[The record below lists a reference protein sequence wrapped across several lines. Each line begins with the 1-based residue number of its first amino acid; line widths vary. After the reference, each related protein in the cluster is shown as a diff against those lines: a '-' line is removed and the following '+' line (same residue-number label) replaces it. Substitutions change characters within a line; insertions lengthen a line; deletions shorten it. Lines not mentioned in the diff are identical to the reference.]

1 MREHIQRFSDELAR
15 EPDSTVFI
23 ALADALR
30 REQQF
35 DTALHVA
42 HRGLQRHPYLA
53 DGHDVLARIYADMEN
68 DERARDEWETTL
80 RLTPGH
86 LSALKG
92 IGFLAFK
99 CGDFA
104 TAESKLREALEQQPD
119 DDASARALERV
130 LAEARGPK
138 SEARAGESSGPR
150 PSALGAASP
159 TSSLGPPTS
168 SRALFATLLGE
179 ADRTA
184 LLLDRD
190 GLVMAGAYVD
200 ENGTDVAAEV
210 GAELAG
216 LGDEATR
223 ALGFLGLG
231 AWSIM
236 LVEADHATAAMA
248 PAPDAGLVLVA
259 ATPDTPVG
267 FVRMLLGRASD
278 RARTWLE
285 TVA

>member
-1 MREHIQRFSDELAR
+1 MREPIQRFSDELAR

-30 REQQF
+30 REEQF

-53 DGHDVLARIYADMEN
+53 DGHDVLARIYADMGN

-86 LSALKG
+86 ASALKG

-99 CGDFA
+99 RGDLA
-104 TAESKLREALEQQPD
+104 TAEAKLREALEQQPD
-119 DDASARALERV
+119 DEAAERALERV
-130 LAEARGPK
+130 RAEVRDGAPADGTAPFASLART
-138 SEARAGESSGPR
+138 SDLGPR
-150 PSALGAASP
+150 TSAK
-159 TSSLGPPTS
+159 
-168 SRALFATLLGE
+168 ALFATLLGDAE
-179 ADRTA
+179 RTA

-190 GLVMAGAYVD
+190 GLVLAGAYVD
-200 ENGTDVAAEV
+200 ENGTDIAEEV

-216 LGDEATR
+216 MGDEATR
-223 ALGFLGLG
+223 ALGFLELG
-231 AWSIM
+231 AWSTM

-248 PAPDAGLVLVA
+248 PAPDGGLVLVA

-267 FVRMLLGRASD
+267 FVRMLLGRANE

-285 TVA
+285 SVA